1 MKYDIVVIGGGPAG
15 MIAAGRAGEL
25 GARVLLIEKNR
36 KLGTKLLITGKGRC
50 NITNKVNN
58 TREFVSEF
66 GRNGKFIF
74 SSLFKFGIEDAIDFF
89 NNHGIKTKVERG
101 NRVFPLSDKS
111 IDVLNVLVNYMK
123 DSKVEIR
130 KNSQVK
136 DFIIKDNNIQK
147 VKLTNGKE
155 IEGNKF
161 ILCTGGKSCPTTG
174 SSGDGYDWLSQLGHA
189 VIELFPSLTPIV
201 VKDKVV
207 KELEGLSLKN
217 VKITAYKGNKIINS
231 KFGEA
236 IFTSDGMS
244 GPIILD
250 LSRKLTK
257 VSPENVQIKID
268 FKPALDYQKLDKRI
282 QRDFMQGNNKM
293 FKNSLEKLL
302 PQKLIPVIVKLS
314 GIDADKK
321 VNLITHEERMK
332 LLSLIKEFT
341 LELKELSGY
350 NKAIITSGGVKLS
363 EINPKTM
370 KSKLIDN
377 LYLAGEILDLDGPTG
392 GYNLQICWSTGYVSG
407 DSAGKNI

>member
-1 MKYDIVVIGGGPAG
+1 
-15 MIAAGRAGEL
+15 
-25 GARVLLIEKNR
+25 
-36 KLGTKLLITGKGRC
+36 
-50 NITNKVNN
+50 
-58 TREFVSEF
+58 
-66 GRNGKFIF
+66 
-74 SSLFKFGIEDAIDFF
+74 
-89 NNHGIKTKVERG
+89 
-101 NRVFPLSDKS
+101 
-111 IDVLNVLVNYMK
+111 LVNYMK

-147 VKLTNGKE
+147 VKLTTGEE
-155 IEGNKF
+155 IEGDKF